1 MKQRKQWLRM
11 IAVLICVGM
20 IAGCG
25 EKPKTEVVPTPTVV
39 ATEAPT
45 ETIAPTTEPTATAVP
60 TVEPTATNTPVPTA
74 TNTPV
79 PTATNIP
86 APTVTPTV
94 RPVNAEGPISGAS
107 AFEITSSMIVGWN
120 LGNTL
125 DSTGSHITY
134 DTAPG
139 KAVMAWGNDEPT
151 KELFE
156 AVKAGGFNTVR
167 IPTTWYQHV
176 KYDDVKDMYVINPDW
191 LAYVKKTVDYAYDL
205 NLFVIL
211 NCHHEDWANA
221 PKFDDAAYEKASKM
235 LTDIWSQV
243 ATIFA
248 DYDQHLIFEGMNEPR
263 QTGLGSSVEWGGGDT
278 NSWKYINKLNQ
289 VFVNTVRGQGSTANA
304 ERLLMLPGY
313 CASSNIA
320 TIKAID
326 VPENSGNIALS
337 VHAYYPYFFA
347 MATDKYANHS
357 FPGKSGYGE
366 NYESSIKTLF
376 RDLKKVSADKKVPI
390 IIGEFGASDFNNRED
405 RARWA
410 TCFLGCAKDAG
421 IPCVFWDNNASYNGT
436 GEAYGLIY
444 RKTLTWYEN
453 SIPMLNAV
461 MEVYGQESS
470 LPSYT
475 EYVQPDFDWANI
487 PVEKDWVE
495 IYRADAGYAIDTWGN
510 LCLENWQSYLNEDY
524 DIVMVYQSDA
534 EPYMVLQ
541 GGWHKVFTSEVNDNP
556 YMIRFTFADVE
567 KTMKVENVKL
577 SDMYNYFASASSK
590 PMTLYGVYAVPKNV
604 GDKSEE
610 KAVRID
616 NVEDFL
622 EAIEPGT
629 DIIFLPGYYNLSEY
643 TDDIWKTEGE
653 EWNRTHPYV
662 QLREC
667 FDGGIEVVVQNVD
680 DITISGDLKSAITT
694 ELVVETRYGAVLN
707 FESCSNIVLTGL
719 TMGHT
724 EAGICEESVI
734 AFSDCKEIYLSEM
747 DLYGCGMYGFYAKNG
762 SGNIYVHNS
771 VIRECEGGPFYVT
784 EPEGKYEFRFC
795 QLKESR
801 SGGYFESSKEAKL
814 SFTECYFGTHETNY
828 WFFNEEAVF
837 TDCFWE
843 EITMYPDIEPEGEY

>member
-1 MKQRKQWLRM
+1 MKQRKQWLWM
-11 IAVLICVGM
+11 IAVLACAGIL
-20 IAGCG
+20 AGCG
-25 EKPKTEVVPTPTVV
+25 EKPKTEVVPTPTMA

-45 ETIAPTTEPTATAVP
+45 MI
-60 TVEPTATNTPVPTA
+60 
-74 TNTPV
+74 
-79 PTATNIP
+79 
-86 APTVTPTV
+86 
-94 RPVNAEGPISGAS
+94 PVNVEGTISGLT

-134 DTAPG
+134 DTAPA
-139 KAVMAWGNDEPT
+139 KSVMAWGNDEPT

-176 KYDDVKDMYVINPDW
+176 KYDDAKDMYVINPDW
-191 LAYVKKTVDYAYDL
+191 LAYVKQTVEYAYDL
-205 NLFVIL
+205 NMFVIL

-243 ATIFA
+243 ATVFA

-263 QTGLGSSVEWGGGDT
+263 QTGLGSSVEWGGGDSD
-278 NSWKYINKLNQ
+278 SWKYINNLNQ
-289 VFVNTVRGQGSTANA
+289 VFVNTVRGQGSAANS

-313 CASSNIA
+313 CASSNIS
-320 TIKAID
+320 TIKAIE

-366 NYESSIKTLF
+366 NYESSIKALF
-376 RDLKKVSADKKVPI
+376 RDLEKVSADKKVPI
-390 IIGEFGASDFNNRED
+390 IIGEFGASDFNNTED

-410 TCFLGCAKDAG
+410 TCFLSCAKDAG

-461 MEVYGQESS
+461 MAVYGQESI
-470 LPSYT
+470 LPPYT

-487 PVEKDWVE
+487 PIEKDWVE
-495 IYRADAGYAIDTWGN
+495 IFHADTGYAIDTWGN
-510 LCLENWQSYLNEDY
+510 LCLENWQPYINADY
-524 DIVMVYQSDA
+524 DIVMIYQSDA

-541 GGWHKVFTSEVNDNP
+541 GGWHKVFNSEVSDNS

-567 KTMKVENVKL
+567 KTMAAEKVKL

-590 PMTLYGVYAVPKNV
+590 PMTLYGVYAVPKNA
-604 GDKSEE
+604 GDMQSEE
-610 KAVRID
+610 KTVWVD
-616 NVEDFL
+616 NVKDFL
-622 EAIEPGT
+622 EAIEPGAA
-629 DIIFLPGYYNLSEY
+629 IGFLPGYYNLSEY
-643 TDDIWKTEGE
+643 TEDIWKTGGE

-667 FDGGIEVVVQNVD
+667 FDGGIEVVIQNVD
-680 DITISGDLKSAITT
+680 DISVFGDLESAIIT

-707 FESCSNIVLTGL
+707 FEFCNNIVLTGL

-734 AFSDCKEIYLSEM
+734 SFSDCKEIYLSEM

-771 VIRECEGGPFYVT
+771 IIQECEGGPFYVI
-784 EPEGKYEFRFC
+784 EPEGKYEFRDC

-801 SGGYFESSKEAKL
+801 SGGYFESSKEAEL
-814 SFTECYFGTHETNY
+814 SFTECYFGTNETNY
-828 WFFNEEAVF
+828 WFFYEEAKF

-843 EITMYPDIEPEGEY
+843 EITVYPDIEPEGEY